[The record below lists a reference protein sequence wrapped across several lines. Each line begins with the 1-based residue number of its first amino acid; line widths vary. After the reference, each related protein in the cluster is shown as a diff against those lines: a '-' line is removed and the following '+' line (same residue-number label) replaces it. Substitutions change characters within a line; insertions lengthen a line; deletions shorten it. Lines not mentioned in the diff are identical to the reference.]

1 MNSQLMKNVKPK
13 NKSTMAFLYISY
25 QHLFTQCDK
34 SSGKSK
40 VGLLVPV
47 TTAVLLTNEYPV
59 TELTGS
65 VRIPPSHFYNYA
77 TYNY

>member
-1 MNSQLMKNVKPK
+1 MKSQLMKNVKLEK
-13 NKSTMAFLYISY
+13 KSTMAFFLYISC

-34 SSGKSK
+34 SCGKSK

-47 TTAVLLTNEYPV
+47 TTNECPA
-59 TELTGS
+59 TELIGS